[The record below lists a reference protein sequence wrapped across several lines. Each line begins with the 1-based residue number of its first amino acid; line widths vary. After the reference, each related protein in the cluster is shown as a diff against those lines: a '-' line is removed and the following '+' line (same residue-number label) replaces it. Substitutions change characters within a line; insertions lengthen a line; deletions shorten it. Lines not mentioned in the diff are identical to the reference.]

1 MRKKDDTM
9 RSKLLDLARQT
20 AYKEGID
27 AVNIRSLAL
36 EAGVAAGTVYNYFL
50 NKDEIILALTEEYWC
65 NALAEMKAIITDGS
79 FCIQLKEIYA
89 FLKDH
94 ISKSAGRLMNS
105 LGNVETAGQAR
116 MASMQAELELILIKC
131 IEKDNDVRKDI
142 WNETFTKEQFAWFT
156 RMNLVMFLKSG
167 EPDIS
172 FFIKIIKQIIY

>member
-27 AVNIRSLAL
+27 AINIRSLAL

-65 NALAEMKAIITDGS
+65 NALAEMKTVITDGS
-79 FCIQLKEIYA
+79 FCSQLKEIYA
-89 FLKDH
+89 FLKGH
-94 ISKSAGRLMNS
+94 IKQSAGKLMNS
-105 LGNVETAGQAR
+105 LGNAETAGQES

-131 IEKDNDVRKDI
+131 IEKDNSVRKDI

-172 FFIKIIKQIIY
+172 FFITIIRQIIY